1 MYIGGPGLRRNMRL
15 LRRNTAVLGRNT
27 AVHVLRRNMR
37 LLRGNTAVLRGSLT
51 PPPRPQISPLKFIM
65 LLVPVGEKIRLKYR
79 YHIAFVKSC
88 ILNYQTV

>member
-51 PPPRPQISPLKFIM
+51 PPPPPSDFTPEIYHATRSGG
-65 LLVPVGEKIRLKYR
+65 GE
-79 YHIAFVKSC
+79 
-88 ILNYQTV
+88 N